1 MSSAVEEEG
10 VSATDEREGAEGEE
24 EEQEHDES
32 SEGSSS
38 EESGAEDDG
47 AEDGGPEDEEEEDEA
62 AAALPISKEQQ
73 EAEEEDLGKVCFICH
88 AKGCS
93 RSEQAVT
100 LIGKICVTS
109 FEEVMSQYFKSF
121 ALK

>member
-32 SEGSSS
+32 SEESSS

-88 AKGCS
+88 ANGVFSLWASCYVDWKDLRNILW
-93 RSEQAVT
+93 RSYV
-100 LIGKICVTS
+100 
-109 FEEVMSQYFKSF
+109 
-121 ALK
+121 